1 MIYLA
6 GRAELAH
13 CTRFCKL
20 LHCVVTFQ
28 DFYGRIVVI
37 LYRVLSVVLLA
48 MLITTG
54 CGGGNKGFNANNVTV
69 SISPATVS
77 IAASSQVTLQAT
89 VNGLC
94 STCASDIFSWAI
106 SENATAGGSSCNW
119 FDTPPVVP
127 SCPGGTIQQ
136 NSQSTLTVTYHAP
149 STPGTYHVVAEWC
162 DCFGTPTVKKTGT
175 SVISVTP

>member
-69 SISPATVS
+69 SISPATAS
-77 IAASSQVTLQAT
+77 IAASSQVTLEAT

-94 STCASDIFSWAI
+94 STCASDIFLWAI

-136 NSQSTLTVTYHAP
+136 NSQSTLMVTYHAP